1 MSTMMNIGTSGAK
14 GFQNKINTTAQN
26 IANAN
31 TTGYKRGVS
40 TFKDLVYQQANQI
53 PVNGEL
59 ATYYQGKGVRNDF
72 IGADLGQGALM
83 MDQTETSYA
92 VSGKGY
98 FGVLNPV
105 TNEVEL
111 TRDGTFGLN
120 SEGQLVDASGYQV
133 MMNGEE
139 PMLYLPT
146 QTAFMTEI
154 SNNRYAVAPENL
166 VTNEQ
171 NPALF
176 GSVQQ
181 GALEASNVNVST
193 EMTDLIVAQ
202 RGYSLN
208 LKAIQTADE
217 NLQIIN
223 QLR

>member
-181 GALEASNVNVST
+181 GALEASNVNLST

>member
-1 MSTMMNIGTSGAK
+1 MSRMRNIGTSGAK
-14 GFQNKINTTAQN
+14 GFQNKINLTAQN
-26 IANAN
+26 VANA
-31 TTGYKRGVS
+31 TTVGYKRGVS
-40 TFKDLVYQQANQI
+40 TFKDLVYQQVNHI
-53 PVNGEL
+53 PVNGRL
-59 ATYYQGKGVRNDF
+59 AEYAQGKGVRNDV
-72 IGADLGQGALM
+72 IGADFTQGALLL
-83 MDQTETSYA
+83 DQTETSYA

-120 SEGQLVDASGYQV
+120 TEGQLVDASGYQV
-133 MMNGEE
+133 MMNGDE

-154 SNNRYAVAPENL
+154 SNNRYAIAPENL
-166 VTNEQ
+166 MTNVE

-176 GSVQQ
+176 GSIQQ
-181 GALEASNVNVST
+181 GALEASNVNLST

-208 LKAIQTADE
+208 LKAIQAADE

>member
-14 GFQNKINTTAQN
+14 GFQNKINNTAHN

-31 TTGYKRGVS
+31 TVGYKRSVS
-40 TFKDLVYQQANQI
+40 TFKDLVYQKANEI

-59 ATYYQGKGVRNDF
+59 ADYDQGKGVRNDF
-72 IGADLGQGALM
+72 ISADFSQGALM

-98 FGVLNPV
+98 FGVLNPI

-111 TRDGTFGLN
+111 TRDGTFGKN
-120 SEGQLVDASGYQV
+120 AQGELVDASGYQV

-146 QTAFMTEI
+146 QTAFMTQL
-154 SNNRYAVAPENL
+154 SNNRYAVAQENL

-171 NPALF
+171 SPELF
-176 GSVQQ
+176 GKVQQ
-181 GALEASNVNVST
+181 GALEASNVNLST

>member
-31 TTGYKRGVS
+31 TMGYKRGVS
-40 TFKDLVYQQANQI
+40 NFKDLVYKQVNQI

-59 ATYYQGKGVRNDF
+59 ATYYQGKGVQNTFISADF
-72 IGADLGQGALM
+72 SQGALV
-83 MDQTETSYA
+83 MDQTDTSYA
-92 VSGKGY
+92 ISGKGY

-111 TRDGTFGLN
+111 TRDGTFGRN
-120 SEGQLVDASGYQV
+120 AVGELVDVSGYRV

-146 QTAFMTEI
+146 QTAWMTEL
-154 SNNRYAVAPENL
+154 SNNRYSVAPENL
-166 VTNEQ
+166 ITNEQ

-176 GSVQQ
+176 GTLQQ
-181 GALEASNVNVST
+181 GALEASNVSLAT
-193 EMTDLIVAQ
+193 EMTDLVVAQ